1 LRRAQPPWTETDR
14 SEDTR
19 REQAHSRKSMKKN
32 DYSDI
37 IHLPHHVSST
47 HTPMPLRDRAAQFA
61 PFAALTGHSAAI
73 DETARLT
80 TEMTELSEDAK
91 ALLDM
96 KQQILMEAAHLRPVV
111 TLTYFRQDELK
122 HGGAYLTLTGHI
134 KKVDQSER
142 VIIMES
148 GERIELDSVAGL
160 ESELF
165 GTEL

>member
-1 LRRAQPPWTETDR
+1 MRRVQRPWTETDR
-14 SEDTR
+14 SEVTR
-19 REQAHSRKSMKKN
+19 REQAHVRQGMKK

-37 IHLPHHVSST
+37 INLPHHVSSK
-47 HTPMPLRDRAAQFA
+47 HKPMPLRDRAAQFA
-61 PFAALTGHSAAI
+61 PFAALTGHGAAI
-73 DETARLT
+73 SETARLT
-80 TEMTELSEDAK
+80 TEMVELSEDAK

-96 KQQILMEAAHLRPVV
+96 KQQILIDAALLHPVV
-111 TLTYFRQDELK
+111 TVTYFQQDELK
-122 HGGAYLTLTGHI
+122 HGGTYLTLTGHI
-134 KKVDQSER
+134 KEVDQSER